1 MIEILASSW
10 TIGMAAGTL
19 TTISFLPQVI
29 KRWRSRS
36 TEDLSLGMLVLF
48 TTGIVLWIAYGLTA
62 AAAPV
67 VISNIVTLGLAL
79 ALLGM
84 KLRWG

>member
-1 MIEILASSW
+1 MIDLLASNW

-19 TTISFLPQVI
+19 TTISFLPQVV
-29 KRWRSRS
+29 KTWRSRS
-36 TEDLSLGMLVLF
+36 AEDLSLGMLILF
-48 TTGIVLWIAYGLTA
+48 TTGIVLWIAYGFSA

-67 VISNIVTLGLAL
+67 VISNVVTLGLAL